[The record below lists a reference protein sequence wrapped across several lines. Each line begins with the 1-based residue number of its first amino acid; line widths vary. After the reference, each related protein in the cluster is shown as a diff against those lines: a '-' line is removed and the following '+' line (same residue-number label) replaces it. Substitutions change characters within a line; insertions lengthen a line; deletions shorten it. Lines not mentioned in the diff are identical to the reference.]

1 MDSIIIGEQLGFG
14 PIEKYPL
21 IQIPRHQTTFLYGPS
36 GCGKST
42 LARMMNATLS
52 PSQGQLVFNG
62 KPYADWDV
70 LELRQKVVLAS
81 QNVFLFDQ
89 TIQENFKVFYEYREL
104 PPPTPEEMAFYLN
117 LCCLSFP
124 LDRPCEV
131 LSGGER
137 QRIFVAIC
145 LSFRPEVL
153 ILDEPTSA
161 LDGATAHQLMHHL
174 TTFSKEQGITLV
186 VISHDKAIMEKYQN
200 HVISCERE
208 GKNG

>member
-14 PIEKYPL
+14 PIEKYPP

-52 PSQGQLVFNG
+52 PSQGQLIFSG
-62 KPYADWDV
+62 KPYEEWDV
-70 LELRQKVVLAS
+70 LDLRQKVILAS

-104 PPPTPEEMAFYLN
+104 TPPTPEEMTFYLN
-117 LCCLSFP
+117 LCCLSFS
-124 LDRPCEV
+124 LDRSCEV

-137 QRIFVAIC
+137 QRIFIAIC
-145 LSFRPEVL
+145 LSFCPEVL

-161 LDGATAHQLMHHL
+161 LDGATAHQLMHQL
-174 TTFSKEQGITLV
+174 TTFTKEQDITLV
-186 VISHDKAIMEKYQN
+186 VISHDKAIMEKYQD
-200 HVISCERE
+200 HVISCQQG

>member
-1 MDSIIIGEQLGFG
+1 MDSIIIGEQLGFR
-14 PIEKYPL
+14 PIEKYPP

-62 KPYADWDV
+62 KPYAEWDV
-70 LELRQKVVLAS
+70 LELRQKIILAS

-89 TIQENFKVFYEYREL
+89 TIQENFKTFYEYREL
-104 PPPTPEEMAFYLN
+104 PPPTPEEMSYYLD

-124 LDRPCEV
+124 LNRSCEV

-137 QRIFVAIC
+137 QRIFIAIC

-161 LDGATAHQLMHHL
+161 LDGATAHQLMNNL
-174 TTFSKEQGITLV
+174 TTFAKEQGITLII
-186 VISHDKAIMEKYQN
+186 ISHDKAIMEKYQE
-200 HVISCERE
+200 HVISCEQE
-208 GKNG
+208 GMDG